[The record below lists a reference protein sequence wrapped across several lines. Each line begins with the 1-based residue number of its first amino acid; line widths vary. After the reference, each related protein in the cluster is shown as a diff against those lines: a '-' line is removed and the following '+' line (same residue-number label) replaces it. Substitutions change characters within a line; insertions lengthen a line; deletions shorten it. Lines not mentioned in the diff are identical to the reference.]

1 MKADRYLF
9 DGSHP
14 CALRKLP
21 CDNKDDHVKK
31 EDILAK
37 TAENLE
43 KMAALQDAFY
53 ADGLSLIHI

>member
-21 CDNKDDHVKK
+21 CDSKDDHVKK
-31 EDILAK
+31 SWPKLPK
-37 TAENLE
+37 TWKRWPPCRTPFTPMGAR
-43 KMAALQDAFY
+43 AL
-53 ADGLSLIHI
+53 